1 MLHLV
6 PSADLRVQSP
16 EVLSL
21 GDASSPYLLKRLI
34 CGPHGNGRDE
44 PVTAGYRDE
53 QRQTVAKWPEPTTD
67 SAMPTTPPTT
77 ATGLAI
83 TGAKPL
89 AR

>member
-1 MLHLV
+1 M
-6 PSADLRVQSP
+6 AT
-16 EVLSL
+16 
-21 GDASSPYLLKRLI
+21 GD
-34 CGPHGNGRDE
+34 DE

-67 SAMPTTPPTT
+67 SATPTTPPTT